1 MALNTKE
8 ETVDEKI
15 DIFIVSN
22 GRDAITNALKICD
35 TLRSQLGISVRMDL
49 SRSSF
54 KAQMRQANKLKAD
67 YVIIIGEDEINRK
80 VGIIKNMSS
89 SDQIEVPLDTI
100 HKHFDI
106 VNNDQ
111 K

>member
-1 MALNTKE
+1 
-8 ETVDEKI
+8 
-15 DIFIVSN
+15 
-22 GRDAITNALKICD
+22 
-35 TLRSQLGISVRMDL
+35 
-49 SRSSF
+49 
-54 KAQMRQANKLKAD
+54 MRQANKLKAD
-67 YVIIIGEDEINRK
+67 YVIIIGENEINRK